1 MRHYSTTEARRNFSS
16 IIEQVH
22 YLKVIVSVGRH
33 GESEVLIIPKPEIDT
48 DTDMPISAINANS
61 ESFDFLENEPD
72 IYSLNDLKKRY
83 V

>member
-1 MRHYSTTEARRNFSS
+1 MKHYSTTEARKHLST
-16 IIEQVH
+16 IVEQVH

-33 GESEVLIIPKPEIDT
+33 GESEVLIVPKPEIDK
-48 DTDMPISAINANS
+48 DLPISAINTAS
-61 ESFDFLENEPD
+61 RSFDFLEEEPD